1 VKGGRVREDSL
12 RLSAINIPIFS
23 KDLKARDTL
32 YKVAI
37 SFA

>member
-12 RLSAINIPIFS
+12 RLFAIIILAFS